1 MVDLNLLFFYKF
13 CKKEGKLTS
22 QVVQSQLRTLEVISL
37 PISYQR
43 ECSLSID
50 LIQIISFSWTLS
62 SNTSG

>member
-50 LIQIISFSWTLS
+50 
-62 SNTSG
+62 